1 MVIGGKDKECPKT
14 DKLHDHTLSLVIS
27 SSRVEKKLWYML
39 APSAYSSI
47 WDWPGEVGLNLTFGM
62 FTSCYG

>member
-47 WDWPGEVGLNLTFGM
+47 
-62 FTSCYG
+62 